1 MTWMICRYPH
11 FRKPAITYSRSPA
24 LLSCLHRLWSDNL
37 SRQLGAVA
45 QPNGRRSKNQHHKTS
60 NNCAFN
66 HFHHIC
72 IHVCWYLLHGHFNY
86 PNPSHSF
93 KINQNHWKILKV
105 SFIDLLTSPFRQ
117 DSHIFPFSKPCRRDV
132 MSHKLL
138 TSLRLQCLQLKETDW
153 PHGTASASCFSFL
166 RIVSSWMVGS

>member
-93 KINQNHWKILKV
+93 KINQNHIPKTEFPEIGTYIFFNPLYRIP
-105 SFIDLLTSPFRQ
+105 SYTPFPLAHTYTPTHTQTHRHTHTSESRPWQ
-117 DSHIFPFSKPCRRDV
+117 VIFEP
-132 MSHKLL
+132 
-138 TSLRLQCLQLKETDW
+138 QCLL
-153 PHGTASASCFSFL
+153 PHMG
-166 RIVSSWMVGS
+166 